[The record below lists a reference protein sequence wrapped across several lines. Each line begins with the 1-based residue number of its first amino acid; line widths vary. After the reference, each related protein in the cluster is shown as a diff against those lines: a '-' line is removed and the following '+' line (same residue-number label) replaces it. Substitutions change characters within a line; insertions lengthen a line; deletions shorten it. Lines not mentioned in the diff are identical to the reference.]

1 MQTVNAIEV
10 APEQMVC
17 DESTEDLRVRYVRDL
32 RRLLATLVR
41 SGTPITHPLWK
52 QACREWRAA
61 SRGVFR
67 PPDG

>member
-10 APEQMVC
+10 VPGQM
-17 DESTEDLRVRYVRDL
+17 DRDGMTEDLRVRYVRDL

-61 SRGVFR
+61 SRPVR
-67 PPDG
+67 PDG